1 MYIKIKVIPDAREEK
16 VEKLKDDEFRMWV
29 KLPAENNVANNR
41 VLEIVRGMYPNKGVR
56 IISGHHSPSKI
67 ISIG

>member
-1 MYIKIKVIPDAREEK
+1 MYIKIKVVPDAREEK
-16 VEKLKDDEFRMWV
+16 VEKLKDDEFRIWV

-56 IISGHHSPSKI
+56 IISGHYSPSKI

>member
-16 VEKLKDDEFRMWV
+16 VEKLKDDEFRIWV

-41 VLEIVRGMYPNKGVR
+41 VLEIVRGMYPNKRVR

>member
-1 MYIKIKVIPDAREEK
+1 MYLKIKVIPDAK
-16 VEKLKDDEFRMWV
+16 NQKIEKLDDDSWRVWV
-29 KLPAENNVANNR
+29 KVPAENNLANNR
-41 VLEIVRGMYPNKGVR
+41 VLELVRDAYPNQPVR